1 MRSQL
6 QLKIHHHCRKQNAQL
21 ARCKPRGQSAARTPE
36 CQQNARA
43 RDAGQPK
50 TVAKQCTK
58 ARLERQTGRPYG
70 GNKSPSTNRTR
81 NWGPSQ
87 PSATNVRAPQH
98 GSGPPDSPSAPKG
111 TAPASLQPRTPRQW
125 LQHLQPYWSASAP
138 PATKPSTP
146 PPQAG
151 PKPVQARPARKAYA
165 IAPGQRSAS
174 PPRGYR
180 QKSARA
186 SPRLAARE
194 GAGPPSGL
202 PRPQQPASQSPP
214 EGPLMPRPPS

>member
-1 MRSQL
+1 MHTRRPVSCKDARVPAERPRAGCRTTNDGCQS
-6 QLKIHHHCRKQNAQL
+6 IHQSTLGTANREARRRQEIPEHKPHAQL
-21 ARCKPRGQSAARTPE
+21 GPKPTIRDQRTRAAARVRP
-36 CQQNARA
+36 
-43 RDAGQPK
+43 
-50 TVAKQCTK
+50 
-58 ARLERQTGRPYG
+58 TGLSICAQGHR
-70 GNKSPSTNRTR
+70 SC
-81 NWGPSQ
+81 
-87 PSATNVRAPQH
+87 
-98 GSGPPDSPSAPKG
+98 
-111 TAPASLQPRTPRQW
+111 ASLQPRTPRQW
-125 LQHLQPYWSASAP
+125 LQHRQPYWSASAP
-138 PATKPSTP
+138 PATKPSIP

-151 PKPVQARPARKAYA
+151 PMPVQARPACKAYA

-174 PPRGYR
+174 PPQGYR